1 MLTAYIAKA
10 LAHAIFDGPDDGQ
23 WYGEISLCPG
33 VWAMGDSQEA
43 CRKELQEV
51 LEEWLL
57 LKLRD
62 NDPDIPVIDGICL
75 NDAVLQESA

>member
-10 LAHAIFDGPDDGQ
+10 LAHASFDGLDDGQ
-23 WYGEISLCPG
+23 WYGEIPLCPG
-33 VWAMGDSQEA
+33 VWATGDSQEA

-57 LKLRD
+57 LKLRA
-62 NDPDIPVIDGICL
+62 NDSDIPVIDGIGL
-75 NDAVLQESA
+75 NAVVLQEPA